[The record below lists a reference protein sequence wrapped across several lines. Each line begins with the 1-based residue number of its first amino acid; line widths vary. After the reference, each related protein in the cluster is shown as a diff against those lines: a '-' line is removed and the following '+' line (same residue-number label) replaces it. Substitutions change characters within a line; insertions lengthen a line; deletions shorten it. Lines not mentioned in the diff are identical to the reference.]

1 MCCKSSDI
9 KTTKTFVFD
18 DTISSIA
25 GIFCS
30 DERFVDA
37 SMSFLKDILNLK
49 GFDLIVTA
57 GGPAFISAD
66 ITVLMDNIKLLKE
79 AHDIKR
85 LVLISHED
93 CRYYAK
99 KYKNV
104 DGKKIIKHQHIDLL
118 DAKQKLNQL
127 FPDIKVESYF
137 ARINGGEI
145 IFEQLQ

>member
-18 DTISSIA
+18 DTISGIA

-37 SMSFLKDILNLK
+37 SLSFLKDILKLK

-57 GGPAFISAD
+57 GGPAFISAG
-66 ITVLMDNIKLLKE
+66 INVLLDNIKLLKE
-79 AHDIKR
+79 AHDLKR
-85 LVLISHED
+85 IILISHED
-93 CRYYAK
+93 CKYYAK
-99 KYKNV
+99 KYKNI
-104 DGKKIIKHQHIDLL
+104 DGKKIINHQHKDLL
-118 DAKQKLNQL
+118 DAQQKLNQL
-127 FPDIKVESYF
+127 FPDIMVGSYF
-137 ARINGGEI
+137 ARITDGEI

>member
-1 MCCKSSDI
+1 MSCQSPDI

-18 DTISSIA
+18 DKISSIA

-37 SMSFLKDILNLK
+37 SMSFLKDILKLK

-66 ITVLMDNIKLLKE
+66 IAVLMDNIKLLKE
-79 AHDIKR
+79 AHDLKR
-85 LVLISHED
+85 LILISHED

-99 KYKNV
+99 KYTNV
-104 DGKKIIKHQHIDLL
+104 DGGKVIMHQHKDLL

-127 FPDIKVESYF
+127 FPDIMVESYF
-137 ARINGGEI
+137 ARINGEEI
-145 IFEQLQ
+145 IFEQLH